1 MEASQ
6 ETYLITAITTLAA
19 VTVTLALYI
28 KHLHSKYTKDQ
39 NENLL
44 KMTEAMLG
52 NKAAIE
58 SNTDIN
64 KEVKELMHT
73 VNTNILEIK
82 FNGNKKR

>member
-1 MEASQ
+1 MEAHQ
-6 ETYLITAITTLAA
+6 EVYLLTAISTLAA

-28 KHLHSKYTKDQ
+28 KHLHGKYVKDQ

-44 KMTEAMLG
+44 KMTEAMLS

-58 SNTDIN
+58 SQTDIN
-64 KEVKELMHT
+64 REVKELMHT

-82 FNGNKKR
+82 FNGNKKK